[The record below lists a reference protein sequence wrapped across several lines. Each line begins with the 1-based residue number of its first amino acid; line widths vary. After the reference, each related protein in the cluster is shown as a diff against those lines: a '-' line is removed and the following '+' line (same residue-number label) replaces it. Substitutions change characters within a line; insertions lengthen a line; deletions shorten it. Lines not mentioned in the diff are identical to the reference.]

1 MVSPAMQLA
10 QKIPERKLQAW
21 AASLLAGRVSL
32 SLSLSLSF
40 SPSLNDTKI
49 WYVYMCMQHV
59 QA

>member
-32 SLSLSLSF
+32 SLSLSF